1 MRREEEM
8 SKVEES
14 EDEDTESS
22 VGNENKN
29 RMEEE
34 KRVKKEIEECKNKA
48 QL

>member
-14 EDEDTESS
+14 KDEDTESS
-22 VGNENKN
+22 VGNENKY

-34 KRVKKEIEECKNKA
+34 KRMKKKFEKCKSKG